1 MSWLSRRW
9 RTQRNAIRHANCK
22 IQRVIK
28 SLNATCAAISSM
40 FRGVFVHPH
49 PPPNPPLSLSLLGE
63 RSGVWR
69 GVAPVVFLSV
79 FLSHSGGGKKGG
91 RKTHP
96 DDNIFFLEMHSIKN
110 VALAP
115 CYSFRK
121 GAVTWRNLIFR
132 GTAASFFKTE
142 WSIISLDRTSTEARL
157 PAEFKHITKPRKRK

>member
-49 PPPNPPLSLSLLGE
+49 PPPNPPFLSLLGE
-63 RSGVWR
+63 AGCDEGWRRSFFSPFSSPTLV
-69 GVAPVVFLSV
+69 
-79 FLSHSGGGKKGG
+79 GKKGG

-132 GTAASFFKTE
+132 GTAASFLNWMIHHFFRSNLH
-142 WSIISLDRTSTEARL
+142 WS
-157 PAEFKHITKPRKRK
+157 KITGWI